1 MSIYWIR
8 FQGDSAAEAMK
19 AVADALYQG
28 EHGVAPDAG
37 YSEKPRTE
45 PEATTPGEDY
55 LQSNLQT
62 LHTSWSVDPLRAE
75 PPADQRLISRLR
87 VHIQHL
93 IRRVTRW
100 YFFAPWLQANEFHAA
115 VVRIIEVL
123 LARQQQ
129 FQQQINDY
137 HYRLHAAEQQIHLL
151 RNELAITRQHLMELK
166 QYQAMHQAKSE

>member
-37 YSEKPRTE
+37 YGEKTMSE
-45 PEATTPGEDY
+45 PEVTTSGEGY

-62 LHTSWSVDPLRAE
+62 LYTSWSIDPLRAE

-87 VHIQHL
+87 VHVQHL
-93 IRRVTRW
+93 IRRATRW
-100 YFFAPWLQANEFHAA
+100 YFFAPWLQANEFHGA

-166 QYQAMHQAKSE
+166 QYHALHQAKSE

>member
-19 AVADALYQG
+19 AVADALHQG
-28 EHGVAPDAG
+28 DRGVAPDAR
-37 YSEKPRTE
+37 SDEKPTTG
-45 PEATTPGEDY
+45 PEATTSGEDY

-62 LHTSWSVDPLRAE
+62 LYTSWSIDPLRAD
-75 PPADQRLISRLR
+75 PPADQRLISRVR
-87 VHIQHL
+87 VHVQHL

-123 LARQQQ
+123 LARLQQL
-129 FQQQINDY
+129 QQQINDY

-166 QYQAMHQAKSE
+166 QYQAMHQARSE